1 MAYITINGFTVEES
15 LAQML
20 VSDDAPEFVYEIDEV
35 EETFLTPEKAMEYAE
50 DIVEGWVGDL
60 NVCEYRN
67 NLRFDE
73 EKREYTLADW
83 DEAPLSFTG
92 RYWTRKNE
100 EWVEV

>member
-1 MAYITINGFTVEES
+1 MNIEINGCTVEES
-15 LAQML
+15 LAQRL
-20 VSDDAPEFVYEIDEV
+20 TAEDAPEFVYSVDELDDIFV
-35 EETFLTPEKAMEYAE
+35 TPEEAMAYGDKHA
-50 DIVEGWVGDL
+50 DGWIGDMNVG
-60 NVCEYRN
+60 EYRN

-100 EWVEV
+100 EWVEA